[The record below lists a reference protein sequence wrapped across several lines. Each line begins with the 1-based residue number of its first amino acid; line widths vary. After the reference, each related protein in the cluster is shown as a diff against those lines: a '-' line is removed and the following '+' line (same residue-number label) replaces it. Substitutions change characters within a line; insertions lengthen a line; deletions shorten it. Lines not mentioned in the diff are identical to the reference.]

1 MDVIKAILGRHSTRD
16 FKPDA
21 IPKATLEKL
30 LEAAL
35 HSPSAGNS
43 QPWQIFV
50 AGGAV
55 TQRITQAYLD
65 RFTRDISGKPEM
77 SGLPPTQWPQAMQ
90 GRMKQITNER
100 LELLGVNPQ
109 DKAAMKGY
117 WEINGRLFRA
127 PVLVILCMDKALSNW
142 TVFDF
147 GLFSQTLMLAAR
159 GYGVDSIVATAF
171 ISQPDI
177 LRNELEI
184 PDSVQIVTG
193 IGLGYE
199 NTQSIINSYRSPRR
213 SLQETVTFKG
223 ID

>member
-1 MDVIKAILGRHSTRD
+1 MDVIKAILERHSTRD

-21 IPKATLEKL
+21 IPKATLVKI

-55 TQRITQAYLD
+55 TQRITEAYLD
-65 RFTRDISGKPEM
+65 RFTRDIPGKPEM
-77 SGLPPTQWPQAMQ
+77 SGLPATQWPQAMQ
-90 GRMKQITNER
+90 DRMKQITNDR
-100 LELLGVNPQ
+100 LKLLEINPQ
-109 DKAAMKGY
+109 DKAALKVY

-127 PVLVILCMDKALSNW
+127 PVLVILCMDKALSTW
-142 TVFDF
+142 TAFDF
-147 GLFSQTLMLAAR
+147 GLLSQTLILAAR

-171 ISQPDI
+171 ITQPDI
-177 LRNELEI
+177 LRKELEI
-184 PDSVQIVTG
+184 PDGVQIVTG

-199 NTQSIINSYRSPRR
+199 NTKSIINSYRSPRR
-213 SLQETVTFKG
+213 SLQGAVTFKG